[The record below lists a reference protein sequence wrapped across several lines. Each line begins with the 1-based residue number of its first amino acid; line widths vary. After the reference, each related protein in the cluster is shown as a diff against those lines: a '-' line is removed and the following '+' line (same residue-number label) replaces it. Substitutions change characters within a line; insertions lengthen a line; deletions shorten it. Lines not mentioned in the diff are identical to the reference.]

1 MATIRLLF
9 LSDFTGIYWLMKY
22 INNNLSVEKIK
33 VKDIAKKF
41 GTPTYCYSYKKLKDN
56 INNFK
61 NNFKSF
67 SPLICF
73 AIKSN
78 SNVNLIK
85 EISKLG
91 LGADVVSIGELM
103 MALKAGIEPKK
114 IVFSGVG
121 KTATEIGFA
130 IDKKILL
137 INAESKSEIVEIE
150 RIAKSKKITVNI
162 GIRLNP
168 NTDAKTLKQIS
179 TGKKENKFGVDEKVF
194 FDLVNYVKLSKNIKL
209 KCLSVHIGSQILD
222 HKPYKKMLNV
232 IGKIIKKSNYNF
244 EFIDLGG
251 GMGISYEKTNK
262 KLNYQKY
269 NTAINKFLK
278 NHKSKII
285 FEPGRS
291 IVGNIGS
298 LISKVIYIKENE
310 KKDFIILD
318 AAMNDLMRPAL
329 YGANHKTLPVIKTNQ
344 VSKKVYEFVGPICE
358 STDKFTTLKK
368 FQKLKEKDLIVMCDT
383 GAYGMS
389 LSSNYNLRPKA
400 AEILIKGS
408 KINVIKKRQK
418 LEELI

>member
-1 MATIRLLF
+1 
-9 LSDFTGIYWLMKY
+9 MKY
-22 INNNLSVEKIK
+22 INKCLYIEKIK
-33 VKDIAKKF
+33 IKDIVKKF
-41 GTPTYCYSYKKLKDN
+41 GTPTYCYSYKKLKEN

-61 NNFKSF
+61 KKFKSF

-73 AIKSN
+73 AVKSN
-78 SNVNLIK
+78 TNVNLIR
-85 EISKLG
+85 EIRKLG
-91 LGADVVSIGELM
+91 LGADVVSMGELM

-121 KTATEIGFA
+121 KTAAEIGFA

-137 INAESKSEIVEIE
+137 INAESKSEIIEIE
-150 RIAKSKKITVNI
+150 RIAKNKKKIVDI

-179 TGKKENKFGVDEKVF
+179 TGKKENKFGVAEKVF
-194 FDLVNYVKLSKNIKL
+194 LELINYSKVSKNINL

-222 HKPYKKMLNV
+222 HKPYQKMLNV
-232 IGKIIKKSNYNF
+232 IDKIIKKSNHSF

-251 GMGISYEKTNK
+251 GMGISYEKNNK
-262 KLNYQKY
+262 KFNYNKY
-269 NTAINKFLK
+269 NAAINKFLK

-298 LISKVIYIKENE
+298 LVSQVIYIKENE

-344 VSKKVYEFVGPICE
+344 VSKKIYEFVGPICE

-368 FQKLKEKDLIVMCDT
+368 FQKLKEKDFIVMCDA

-400 AEILIKGS
+400 AEVLIKRS

-418 LEELI
+418 LIELI

>member
-1 MATIRLLF
+1 
-9 LSDFTGIYWLMKY
+9 MKY
-22 INNNLSVEKIK
+22 INKKLSIEKIK
-33 VKDIAKKF
+33 VEDIAKKF
-41 GTPTYCYSYKKLKDN
+41 GTPTYCYSYKRLKDN

-67 SPLICF
+67 SPLVCF

-78 SNVNLIK
+78 TNVNLIK
-85 EISKLG
+85 EIRKLG
-91 LGADVVSIGELM
+91 LGADVVSMGELM
-103 MALKAGIEPKK
+103 MALKAGVNPKK

-121 KTATEIGFA
+121 KTAKEINYA

-137 INAESKSEIVEIE
+137 INAESKSEIIEIE
-150 RIAKSKKITVNI
+150 RIAKNKRKVVDI

-179 TGKKENKFGVDEKVF
+179 TGKKENKFGVDEKIF
-194 FDLVNYVKLSKNIKL
+194 FELINYTKLSKNIKL

-222 HKPYKKMLNV
+222 HQPYEKMLNV
-232 IGKIIKKSNYNF
+232 IDKIIKKSNHNF

-251 GMGISYEKTNK
+251 GMGISYEENTK
-262 KLNYQKY
+262 KLNYKKY
-269 NTAINKFLK
+269 NLAINKFLK
-278 NHKSKII
+278 KHKSKII

-291 IVGNIGS
+291 IVGDIGS
-298 LISKVIYIKENE
+298 LISQVIYIKQND

-329 YGANHKTLPVIKTNQ
+329 YGANHKTLPATKHGRLSNKT
-344 VSKKVYEFVGPICE
+344 YEFVGPICE

-368 FQKLKEKDLIVMCDT
+368 FQKLKEKDLVVMCDT

-400 AEILIKGS
+400 AEILIKGT

-418 LEELI
+418 LDQLI

>member
-1 MATIRLLF
+1 
-9 LSDFTGIYWLMKY
+9 MKY
-22 INNNLSVEKIK
+22 INKKLSIEKIK
-33 VKDIAKKF
+33 VEDIAKKF
-41 GTPTYCYSYKKLKDN
+41 GTPTYCYSYKRLKDN
-56 INNFK
+56 INYFK

-67 SPLICF
+67 SPLVCF

-78 SNVNLIK
+78 TNVNLIK
-85 EISKLG
+85 EIRKLG
-91 LGADVVSIGELM
+91 LGADVVSMGELM
-103 MALKAGIEPKK
+103 MALKAGVNPKK

-121 KTATEIGFA
+121 KTAKEINYA

-137 INAESKSEIVEIE
+137 INAESKSEIIEIE
-150 RIAKSKKITVNI
+150 RIAKNKRKVVDI

-179 TGKKENKFGVDEKVF
+179 TGKKENKFGVDEKIF
-194 FDLVNYVKLSKNIKL
+194 FELINYTKLSKNIKL

-222 HKPYKKMLNV
+222 HQPYEKMLNV
-232 IGKIIKKSNYNF
+232 IDKIIKKSNHNF

-251 GMGISYEKTNK
+251 GMGISYEENTK
-262 KLNYQKY
+262 KLNYKKY
-269 NTAINKFLK
+269 NLAINKFLK
-278 NHKSKII
+278 KHKSKII

-291 IVGNIGS
+291 IVGDIGS
-298 LISKVIYIKENE
+298 LISQVIYIKQND

-329 YGANHKTLPVIKTNQ
+329 YGANHKTLPATKHGRL
-344 VSKKVYEFVGPICE
+344 SKKTYEFVGPICE

-368 FQKLKEKDLIVMCDT
+368 FQKLKEKDLVVMCDT

-400 AEILIKGS
+400 AEILIKGT

-418 LEELI
+418 LDQLI